1 MLSDESLQV
10 KTGGITRALKQMLP
24 LALWYLQQAPGP
36 VPSQSAPVTSTST
49 IPLPK
54 ATRTPRGPPNTAP
67 SLTGARPGAGRGSR
81 ASSASRGA
89 ALTCTLLIQLRTAVK
104 EHSAVTSYITR
115 MPSAFR
121 KYCLVM
127 LRNLSPTEPQ
137 APSEP
142 QETHLRNRRR
152 LSGFQRRLPAR
163 AMRPLGLAH
172 ADW

>member
-10 KTGGITRALKQMLP
+10 KMGGITRALKEMLP
-24 LALWYLQQAPGP
+24 LALWYLVPYHHSQHPQHLLPQFLFPRPPGP
-36 VPSQSAPVTSTST
+36 PEAP
-49 IPLPK
+49 
-54 ATRTPRGPPNTAP
+54 RTPE
-67 SLTGARPGAGRGSR
+67 SLTGVRPGAGRGSR

-89 ALTCTLLIQLRTAVK
+89 ALTWTLLIQLRTAVK

-127 LRNLSPTEPQ
+127 LRNLSPTEPR
-137 APSEP
+137 
-142 QETHLRNRRR
+142 ETHLRNRRR

-172 ADW
+172 TDW